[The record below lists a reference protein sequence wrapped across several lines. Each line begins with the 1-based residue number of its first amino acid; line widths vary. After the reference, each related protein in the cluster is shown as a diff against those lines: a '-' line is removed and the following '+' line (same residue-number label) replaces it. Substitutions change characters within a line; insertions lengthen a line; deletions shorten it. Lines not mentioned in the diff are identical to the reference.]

1 MKNFKLRFWSL
12 GTLVVWCFFLF
23 LAQDLGKK
31 SGVVWLSGGAFQ
43 RGTAILLC
51 FSESLGIF
59 LCLKLIFEGK
69 ATLRKTLLPLLLFSF
84 FYLTVLGTYLLAGAF
99 YFPRIYASAFNVVDE
114 VTLPLMTRKLYQR
127 KLSSEQERITAL
139 AIYRLHGIAVPYKKD
154 GSTYSL
160 YEPSPKDIESWKEQ
174 ESTRKSANEN
184 LKMIQLLQ
192 KDLSEL
198 SIIYISSFF
207 SVLLIGAIAFAIKR
221 NPASPPSNKA
231 ML

>member
-1 MKNFKLRFWSL
+1 MKIKSALWNLW
-12 GTLVVWCFFLF
+12 TLVLWCVL
-23 LAQDLGKK
+23 LIVAQYAGKS
-31 SGVVWLSGGAFQ
+31 SGIPWLSGGAFQ

-84 FYLTVLGTYLLAGAF
+84 FYLTVLGTYLAGAF
-99 YFPRIYASAFNVVDE
+99 YFPRMYASCFDVVDE

-174 ESTRKSANEN
+174 ESTRKSANES
-184 LKMIQLLQ
+184 LKKIQLLQ
-192 KDLSEL
+192 KDFSEL

-207 SVLLIGAIAFAIKR
+207 SVLLIGAIAFALKR
-221 NPASPPSNKA
+221 KPTVPSQSP
-231 ML
+231 